1 MGDIKNTNENI
12 DKKKKSKKKPVS
24 ETIFQETWDWLYSF
38 EVIRKHK
45 PLKVNSKQDFLRRSQ
60 ETGAGIGKKQLRKAF
75 SIHCNSERYLRNSAK
90 GGFRYDIDFN
100 QDEEITEEHQ
110 QNFAIAL
117 KEKKLSYLE
126 LKLMKDVKNKNNETT
141 RQRDNEKRKAQNQD
155 RNNDSRLQFKP
166 RKNKN
171 SDVKIAVKRS
181 RRG

>member
-1 MGDIKNTNENI
+1 MGDIKNENI
-12 DKKKKSKKKPVS
+12 SKNKKAKKIPVS
-24 ETIFQETWDWLYSF
+24 EKIFQETWDWLYSF

-45 PLKVNSKQDFLRRSQ
+45 PLKINSKQDFLRRSQ

-75 SIHCNSERYLRNSAK
+75 SIHCNSERYLRNAAK

-110 QNFAIAL
+110 ENFAIAL
-117 KEKKLSYLE
+117 KEKKAFISRAKAYE
-126 LKLMKDVKNKNNETT
+126 RRKEQK
-141 RQRDNEKRKAQNQD
+141 QRDYEKRKAQNQD

-166 RKNKN
+166 RKNNN
-171 SDVKIAVKRS
+171 SDVKIAVKKS

>member
-12 DKKKKSKKKPVS
+12 NKKVKSKKKPVS

-45 PLKVNSKQDFLRRSQ
+45 PLKINSKHDFLRRSQ

-75 SIHCNSERYLRNSAK
+75 SIHCGSERYLRNAAK

-100 QDEEITEEHQ
+100 QDEEISEEHQ
-110 QNFAIAL
+110 ENFAIAL
-117 KEKKLSYLE
+117 KEKKAYLSRIKAY
-126 LKLMKDVKNKNNETT
+126 VKRKEE
-141 RQRDNEKRKAQNQD
+141 RQRQYEKRKSQNQD

-166 RKNKN
+166 RKNNN
-171 SDVKIAVKRS
+171 SDVKIAVKKS

>member
-12 DKKKKSKKKPVS
+12 NKQKKSKKKPVS

-45 PLKVNSKQDFLRRSQ
+45 PLKINSKHDFLRRSQ

-75 SIHCNSERYLRNSAK
+75 SIHCGSERYLRNSAK

-100 QDEEITEEHQ
+100 QDEEISEEHQ
-110 QNFAIAL
+110 ENFAIAL
-117 KEKKLSYLE
+117 KEQKAFISRAKAYARRKE
-126 LKLMKDVKNKNNETT
+126 EKQ
-141 RQRDNEKRKAQNQD
+141 RQYEKRKVQNQN
-155 RNNDSRLQFKP
+155 RNNDSRAPFKP
-166 RKNKN
+166 RKNNN
-171 SDVKIAVKRS
+171 SDVKVAVKRS

>member
-12 DKKKKSKKKPVS
+12 NKKVKSKKKPVS

-45 PLKVNSKQDFLRRSQ
+45 PLKINSKHDFLRRSQ

-75 SIHCNSERYLRNSAK
+75 SIHCGSERYLRNAAK

-110 QNFAIAL
+110 ENFAIAL
-117 KEKKLSYLE
+117 NEKKAFISRAKAYE
-126 LKLMKDVKNKNNETT
+126 RRKEQK
-141 RQRDNEKRKAQNQD
+141 QRDYEKRKAQNQD

-166 RKNKN
+166 RKNNN
-171 SDVKIAVKRS
+171 SDVKIAVKKS

>member
-12 DKKKKSKKKPVS
+12 NKQKKSKKKPVS

-45 PLKVNSKQDFLRRSQ
+45 PLKINSKHDFLRRSQ
-60 ETGAGIGKKQLRKAF
+60 ETGAGIGKKQLRKAL
-75 SIHCNSERYLRNSAK
+75 SIHCHSERYLRNSAK

-110 QNFAIAL
+110 ENFAIAL
-117 KEKKLSYLE
+117 KEKKAYLSRIKAY
-126 LKLMKDVKNKNNETT
+126 VKRKEQK
-141 RQRDNEKRKAQNQD
+141 QREYEKRKAQNQN

-166 RKNKN
+166 RKNNN
-171 SDVKIAVKRS
+171 SDVKVAVKRS